1 LGQFARF
8 LFSESN
14 HEFTVGAQYRG
25 SSPEKQDY
33 AYDGWELSTRL
44 LFKLPYGFE
53 FAPFA
58 SLSRDYYGSP
68 D

>member
-1 LGQFARF
+1 M
-8 LFSESN
+8 
-14 HEFTVGAQYRG
+14 GAQYRG